1 MHGMLI
7 GCAIFEYR
15 ILCFLLVGA
24 SEQDMAKWWDP
35 LALPWCSTNSLFI
48 KWKPVTTLYLQIRIW
63 RVAFLSNFAA
73 TSINLFYA
81 ATEQV
86 SLRSRLYCLHLKILV
101 SYFSSFLKKISC
113 PINHQMADLYVLHL
127 ANTIVNFIWWILFFA
142 ILWKGYYFMPS
153 IHRITWRSYDA

>member
-48 KWKPVTTLYLQIRIW
+48 KLKPVTTLYLMLWQIRIW

-86 SLRSRLYCLHLKILV
+86 SFRSRLYCLHLKILV
-101 SYFSSFLKKISC
+101 SYFSSFWKNLLSNKPPDGGSVCASSC
-113 PINHQMADLYVLHL
+113 QYDRQFHL
-127 ANTIVNFIWWILFFA
+127 VDFVFRDTLE
-142 ILWKGYYFMPS
+142 
-153 IHRITWRSYDA
+153 R